1 MEAGVEIE
9 VLMERY
15 VDGDKA
21 AFDKLVVLIEPR
33 IRGSLRKWLRS
44 QADVEDALQTALLKV
59 HRNRHLYQR
68 GRPVLPWIMTI
79 ARHVALDELRRPHR
93 RGQGME
99 VSEMQQIPAPPAAE
113 PWAEEDTRAVI
124 EAVREAVDGLPPS
137 SREVVR
143 MHKLEGRS
151 MAEIAELLGIK
162 EGAVR
167 VRAHRGYKALA
178 QRLLGVW
185 QARME

>member
-1 MEAGVEIE
+1 MGADSELEE
-9 VLMERY
+9 LMERY
-15 VDGDKA
+15 VDGDKF
-21 AFDKLVVLIEPR
+21 AFDRLLPLIEPR
-33 IRGSLRKWLRS
+33 VRASLRKWLRS

-59 HRNRHLYQR
+59 HRNRHRYQR

-93 RGQGME
+93 RGRGLDS
-99 VSEMQQIPAPPAAE
+99 SEMQKIPAEEGPE
-113 PWAEEDTRAVI
+113 PWAEADTQAVI
-124 EAVREAVDGLPPS
+124 EAVREAVDGLPAS

-151 MAEIAELLGIK
+151 MAEIAEALGIK

-185 QARME
+185 RARLE